1 MKRTLM
7 TTAAALTFAGPALAE
22 TIEVEMLNRDADG
35 NNMVFSQELIEAEVG
50 DVDIGPRPDRL
61 GDVVLDFSPE
71 ELEAFTVAYEGHYAQ
86 SVDGAIPDGQE
97 EFRGRINEAIEYE
110 ITEAGL
116 TAVICQ
122 PHVGLG
128 MAALIVAGGDTSNA
142 DAVLEARIPGRSG
155 DKIEALVAEAQS
167 GA

>member
-1 MKRTLM
+1 MKRILM
-7 TTAAALTFAGPALAE
+7 TATAAIALASPALAE
-22 TIEVEMLNRDADG
+22 TIEIEMLNRDADG
-35 NNMVFSQELIEAEVG
+35 NNMVFGQELIEAEVG
-50 DVDIGPRPDRL
+50 DVIRFVPTDK
-61 GDVVLDFSPE
+61 
-71 ELEAFTVAYEGHYAQ
+71 GHNAQ
-86 SVDGAIPDGQE
+86 SVDGAIPEGQE
-97 EFRGRINEAIEYE
+97 EFRGRINEAVEYE

-155 DKIEALVAEAQS
+155 DKIEALVEEAQALGS
-167 GA
+167 

>member
-7 TTAAALTFAGPALAE
+7 TATAAMALASPALAE

-35 NNMVFSQELIEAEVG
+35 NNMVFGQELIEAEVG
-50 DVDIGPRPDRL
+50 DVIRFMPTDP
-61 GDVVLDFSPE
+61 
-71 ELEAFTVAYEGHYAQ
+71 GHNAQ
-86 SVDGAIPDGQE
+86 SVDGAIPEGQE
-97 EFRGRINEAIEYE
+97 AFRGRINQEVEYE
-110 ITEAGL
+110 VTEAGL

-128 MAALIVAGGDTSNA
+128 MAALIVAGEDTSNA

-155 DKIEALVAEAQS
+155 DKIEELVEEARAMTEDGEAETEEDTS
-167 GA
+167 S